1 MGLDGS
7 GALDYFRYRFL
18 NRSRPDTAERPY
30 EASDNLV
37 SRQGRH
43 CSEGTR
49 KEYDQPRELY
59 DRVMSHEGRADLHS
73 NTATVL
79 KLVENPEVQT
89 RYLAQ
94 CYRISP
100 EYAHG
105 IYALLPK
112 PVFNFGE
119 VREMAE
125 DAECS

>member
-43 CSEGTR
+43 CSEGMR
-49 KEYDQPRELY
+49 REYDQPRDLY
-59 DRVMSHEGRADLHS
+59 DRVMTDEGRAYLHS

-79 KLVENPEVQT
+79 KLVENQKIQT

-100 EYAHG
+100 KYAQG

-112 PVFNFGE
+112 PEFNFGE